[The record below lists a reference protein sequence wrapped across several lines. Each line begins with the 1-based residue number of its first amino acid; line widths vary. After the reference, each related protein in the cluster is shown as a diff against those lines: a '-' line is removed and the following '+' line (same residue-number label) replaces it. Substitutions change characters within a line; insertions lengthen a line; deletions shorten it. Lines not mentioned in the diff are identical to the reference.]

1 MVNKSINYCCSYYT
15 ISKRFSPFLEQS
27 IWSNYDRSKFTS
39 TASFNYNKISNL
51 AIITDEVPE
60 GTNAGFALIN
70 DTNDYQIMTADI
82 VAGYQVTKEL
92 NVSASYE
99 KMFYEDE
106 YKAVQFLAQIEDRA
120 KLNLEFESHDWLVYV
135 DGTYTGER
143 DLAKYG
149 YGDTYNVFDDAND
162 NGEVDEGD
170 RKSVV

>member
-1 MVNKSINYCCSYYT
+1 
-15 ISKRFSPFLEQS
+15 
-27 IWSNYDRSKFTS
+27 
-39 TASFNYNKISNL
+39 
-51 AIITDEVPE
+51 
-60 GTNAGFALIN
+60 
-70 DTNDYQIMTADI
+70 MTADI

-149 YGDTYNVFDDAND
+149 YGDTYNIFDDAND
-162 NGEVDEGD
+162 NGEVDEGELKD
-170 RKSVV
+170 PKKTEAPAYMTFNMKLSKTFGMYTLYAGAKNLLDYTQTRKEESPLVWDSEGGYDVGHIWGPLKGRQLYGGVQVKF